1 MSTIHDANIAN
12 PLFLAR
18 KGQPKNAFCLGRSSQ
33 ERLAS
38 SVKSVAQPVSL
49 DNDVGFKAVVILSSA
64 LGIGTLAASLIVL
77 EPTDHGFEFKWSLYA
92 PVGFVVGAL
101 LAWAYWRLV
110 FRLALRNAKPRES
123 ARRLKQAVIGL
134 LVLGVLA
141 FLYPLRYVA
150 EERRTDVLI
159 GLGAAIAALSGVGW
173 MIRTVVVML
182 ESEPDT
188 DGKS

>member
-1 MSTIHDANIAN
+1 M
-12 PLFLAR
+12 
-18 KGQPKNAFCLGRSSQ
+18 
-33 ERLAS
+33 
-38 SVKSVAQPVSL
+38 
-49 DNDVGFKAVVILSSA
+49 DNDAGFKAVVILASA
-64 LGIGTLAASLIVL
+64 LGMGTLLASLIVL
-77 EPTDHGFEFKWSLYA
+77 EPTDHGFEFKWTIYA

-110 FRLALRNAKPRES
+110 FRLALRNADPKQS

-134 LVLGVLA
+134 LALGVLA
-141 FLYPLRYVA
+141 FLYPLRFVA

-159 GLGAAIAALSGVGW
+159 GLGAAIVALSGVGW

-188 DGKS
+188 DGES